1 MKTSRNLAGIEY
13 FRVAAAF
20 LVVAIHCSPLMTYSE
35 TADFIFTRVIA
46 RVAVPFFF
54 MVTGYF
60 VIGRPEKT
68 RGFLKKT
75 GVIYL
80 ASILLY
86 LPLNL
91 YSGSLNGLTPGAAL
105 TQLLFEGTFYHLWY
119 LPAALLGVLVASLL
133 ARSRAGLGI
142 AFALYL
148 LGLLGDSYWG
158 LVSGVPVVSDFY
170 GVIFSTAGYTRNGLF
185 FAPLFLLL
193 GAAMRG
199 DRLPGNGASAAGL
212 AASFALMLAEALT
225 LRSLGWQRH
234 DSMYIF
240 LPAVMYFLFAL
251 LLAPRGRASGWLSPF
266 SLLVYILHPWVIVI
280 VRAAARIV
288 GLWEL
293 LVVNSVGHYF
303 AVCLG
308 SAAAA
313 AVILLVWRRIRPVGP
328 DDRGRAWVEV
338 DPDAL
343 RQNANNLRSIL
354 PAGCELMAV
363 LKCEAYG
370 HGAVKAARLLNSCG
384 VRAFA
389 VACAAEG
396 VQLRRAGVK
405 GVILVLGWTAPSS
418 FECLARYR
426 LTQTVTEPDYA
437 RALSAFGQNI
447 DVHIKIDTGMHRLG
461 IDAGDLNGVEEI
473 FSLPHLRVTGMFT
486 HLCVADSLS
495 DESRRVTE
503 AQVKRFFELS
513 DALRR
518 NGCDPGKL
526 HTQSSYGLLNYPDE
540 RCSYVRVGIALYGV
554 KSSAGDDAGV
564 WPDLVPALSLKAR
577 VEQVRTLPE
586 GAGLGYGLAYTTARP
601 SRVAVLPIGYGDGFP
616 RGCGNAEVLVN
627 GLRAPVVGRVCMDQ
641 LFVDVTDCG
650 DVKPGDT
657 AVLIGPGL
665 PCEELA
671 SHCET
676 ISNEVLSRLGGRLPR
691 VWL

>member
-1 MKTSRNLAGIEY
+1 MKTARKLVGIEY

-20 LVVAIHCSPLMTYSE
+20 LVVAIHCSPLLTYSE

-46 RVAVPFFF
+46 RAAVPFFF

-60 VIGRPEKT
+60 VIGKPEKT
-68 RGFLKKT
+68 RKFLKKT
-75 GVIYL
+75 GIIYL

-91 YSGSLNGLTPGAAL
+91 YAGNFKGLTPGAAL

-142 AFALYL
+142 AGALYL

-158 LVSGVPVVSDFY
+158 LVSGVPVVSDVY
-170 GVIFSTAGYTRNGLF
+170 NVIFSVAGYTRNGLF

-199 DRLPGNGASAAGL
+199 DRLPGRGVSAAGL
-212 AASFALMLAEALT
+212 AAAFALMLAEALL
-225 LRSLGWQRH
+225 LRRLGWQRH
-234 DSMYIF
+234 DSMYVF

-251 LLAPRGRASGWLSPF
+251 LLIPRGRAAGWMAPF
-266 SLLVYILHPWVIVI
+266 SLLVYILHPWVIVL
-280 VRAAARIV
+280 VRGAARV
-288 GLWEL
+288 AGLWGP
-293 LVVNSVGHYF
+293 LVENSVGHYL

-308 SAAAA
+308 TAAAA
-313 AVILLVWRRIRPVGP
+313 AVILLVWRRIRPVRP

-338 DPDAL
+338 DSGAL
-343 RQNANNLRSIL
+343 RQNAEALRSIL
-354 PAGCELMAV
+354 PRGCELMAV

-370 HGAVKAARLLNSCG
+370 HGAVKAARLLNGCG

-396 VQLRRAGVK
+396 VQLRRAGVR
-405 GVILVLGWTAPSS
+405 GVILVLGWTAPES

-437 RALSAFGQNI
+437 RALSAFGWNI

-461 IDAGDLNGVEEI
+461 TDPGDIVGIEEI
-473 FSLPHLRVTGMFT
+473 FSLPHLRVTGMYT
-486 HLCVADSLS
+486 HLCVSDSLS
-495 DESRRVTE
+495 AESRSFTE
-503 AQVKRFFELS
+503 GQVGRFFALA
-513 DALRR
+513 DVLRR
-518 NGCDPGKL
+518 DGYDPGKL
-526 HTQSSYGLLNYPDE
+526 HTQSSYGLLNYPDA
-540 RCSYVRVGIALYGV
+540 RCAYARVGIALYGV
-554 KSSAGDDAGV
+554 KSSAGDDVGV
-564 WPDLVPALSLKAR
+564 WPGLVPALSLKAR
-577 VEQVRTLPE
+577 VEQVRSLPA
-586 GAGLGYGLAYTTARP
+586 GSGLGYGLAYTTARA
-601 SRVAVLPIGYGDGFP
+601 SRIAVLPIGYGDGFP
-616 RGCGNAEVLVN
+616 RGCEGAEVLVN
-627 GLRAPVVGRVCMDQ
+627 GHRAPVIGRVCMDQ

-650 DVKPGDT
+650 EVRPGDT
-657 AVLIGPGL
+657 VVLIGPGL

-671 SHCET
+671 GHCGT
-676 ISNEVLSRLGGRLPR
+676 ISNEILSRLGKRLPR
-691 VWL
+691 VWQ

>member
-1 MKTSRNLAGIEY
+1 MKTARKLVGIEY

-20 LVVAIHCSPLMTYSE
+20 LVVAIHCSPLLTYSE
-35 TADFIFTRVIA
+35 TADFIFTRVLA
-46 RVAVPFFF
+46 RAAVPFFF

-60 VIGRPEKT
+60 VIGKPEKT
-68 RGFLKKT
+68 RNFLKKT

-91 YSGSLNGLTPGAAL
+91 YAGNFNGLTPGAAL

-142 AFALYL
+142 AGALYL

-158 LVSGVPVVSDFY
+158 LVSGVPVVSDAY
-170 GVIFSTAGYTRNGLF
+170 NVVFSVAGYTRNGLF

-199 DRLPGNGASAAGL
+199 DKLPGRGVSAAGL
-212 AASFALMLAEALT
+212 AAAFALMLAEAFL
-225 LRSLGWQRH
+225 LRRLGWQRH
-234 DSMYIF
+234 DSMYVF
-240 LPAVMYFLFAL
+240 LPAVMYFLFAML
-251 LLAPRGRASGWLSPF
+251 LIPRGRGAGWLAPF
-266 SLLVYILHPWVIVI
+266 SLLVYILHPWVIVL
-280 VRAAARIV
+280 VRGAARV
-288 GLWEL
+288 AGLWGP
-293 LVVNSVGHYF
+293 LVENSVGHYL

-308 SAAAA
+308 TAAAA
-313 AVILLVWRRIRPVGP
+313 AVILLVWRRIRPVRP
-328 DDRGRAWVEV
+328 DDQGRAWVEV
-338 DPDAL
+338 DSGAL
-343 RQNANNLRSIL
+343 RQNAESLHSIL
-354 PAGCELMAV
+354 PGGCELMAV

-370 HGAVKAARLLNSCG
+370 HGAVKAARLLNGCG

-396 VQLRRAGVK
+396 VQLRRAGVR
-405 GVILVLGWTAPSS
+405 GVILVLGWTAPES

-437 RALSAFGQNI
+437 RALSAFGRNI

-461 IDAGDLNGVEEI
+461 ADPGDIAGIEEI

-486 HLCVADSLS
+486 HLCVSDSLS
-495 DESRRVTE
+495 AESRSFTE
-503 AQVKRFFELS
+503 GQVGRFFALA

-518 NGCDPGKL
+518 DGYDPGKL
-526 HTQSSYGLLNYPDE
+526 HTQSSYGLLNYPDA
-540 RCSYVRVGIALYGV
+540 RCAYARVGIALYGV
-554 KSSAGDDAGV
+554 KSSAGNDVGV
-564 WPDLVPALSLKAR
+564 WPGLVPALSLKAR
-577 VEQVRTLPE
+577 VEQVRSLPA
-586 GAGLGYGLAYTTARP
+586 GSGLGYGLAYTTARA
-601 SRVAVLPIGYGDGFP
+601 SRIAVLPIGYGDGFP
-616 RGCGNAEVLVN
+616 RGCADAEVLVN
-627 GLRAPVVGRVCMDQ
+627 GHRAPVIGRVCMDQ

-650 DVKPGDT
+650 EVRPGDT
-657 AVLIGPGL
+657 VVLIGPGL

-671 SHCET
+671 GHCGT
-676 ISNEVLSRLGGRLPR
+676 ISNEILSRLGKRLPR
-691 VWL
+691 VWQ

>member
-1 MKTSRNLAGIEY
+1 MKTARKLVGIEY

-20 LVVAIHCSPLMTYSE
+20 LVVAIHCSPLLTYSE
-35 TADFIFTRVIA
+35 TADFIFTRVLA

-60 VIGRPEKT
+60 VVGKPEKT
-68 RGFLKKT
+68 RNFLKKT
-75 GVIYL
+75 GIIYL
-80 ASILLY
+80 ACILLY

-91 YSGSLNGLTPGAAL
+91 YAGNFNGLTPGAAL

-142 AFALYL
+142 AGALYL

-158 LVSGVPVVSDFY
+158 LVSGMPVVSDVY
-170 GVIFSTAGYTRNGLF
+170 GVIFCVAGYTRNGLF

-193 GAAMRG
+193 GASMRSVK
-199 DRLPGNGASAAGL
+199 LPAKGASAAGL
-212 AASFALMLAEALT
+212 AASFAPHACGGTHFAASRLAETRQHVRFPA
-225 LRSLGWQRH
+225 RRNVFSL
-234 DSMYIF
+234 
-240 LPAVMYFLFAL
+240 AL
-251 LLAPRGRASGWLSPF
+251 LLIPKGKASGWLSPF

-280 VRAAARIV
+280 VRGAARVV

-293 LVVNSVGHYF
+293 LVENSVGHYI

-313 AVILLVWRRIRPVGP
+313 AVILLVWSRIRPAKP

-338 DPDAL
+338 DADTL
-343 RQNANNLRSIL
+343 RQNAENLRSIL
-354 PAGCELMAV
+354 PGGCKLMAV

-405 GVILVLGWTAPSS
+405 GVILILGWTAPES
-418 FECLARYR
+418 FECLARYH

-437 RALSAFGQNI
+437 RSLSAFGRNI

-461 IDAGDLNGVEEI
+461 TDPGDVKGIEEI

-486 HLCVADSLS
+486 HLCVSDSLS
-495 DESRRVTE
+495 DESRNFTE
-503 AQVKRFFELS
+503 GQVECFFALA

-518 NGCDPGKL
+518 DGYDPGKL
-526 HTQSSYGLLNYPDE
+526 HTQSSYGLLNYPDA
-540 RCSYVRVGIALYGV
+540 RCAYARVGIALYGV
-554 KSSAGDDAGV
+554 KSSAGDDTGI
-564 WPDLVPALSLKAR
+564 WPDLSPALSLKAR
-577 VEQVRTLPE
+577 VEQVRSLPA

-616 RGCGNAEVLVN
+616 RECEGAEALVN
-627 GLRAPVVGRVCMDQ
+627 GHRAPVIGRVCMDQ

-657 AVLIGPGL
+657 VMLIGPGL

-671 SHCET
+671 AHCGT
-676 ISNEVLSRLGGRLPR
+676 ISNEILSRLGKRLPR
-691 VWL
+691 IWL

>member
-1 MKTSRNLAGIEY
+1 MKTARKLVGIEY

-20 LVVAIHCSPLMTYSE
+20 LVVAIHCSPLLTYSE
-35 TADFIFTRVIA
+35 TADFIFTRVLA

-60 VIGRPEKT
+60 VVGQPEKT
-68 RGFLKKT
+68 GNFLKKT
-75 GVIYL
+75 GIIYL
-80 ASILLY
+80 VSILLY

-91 YSGSLNGLTPGAAL
+91 YAGNLKALTPASAV

-142 AFALYL
+142 AGALYL

-158 LVSGVPVVSDFY
+158 LVSGVPVVSDVY
-170 GVIFSTAGYTRNGLF
+170 GVIFCVAGYTRNGLF

-193 GAAMRG
+193 GASMRSVK
-199 DRLPGNGASAAGL
+199 LPAKGASAAGL
-212 AASFALMLAEALT
+212 AASFALMLAEALI
-225 LRSLGWQRH
+225 LRHLDWQRH
-234 DSMYIF
+234 DSMYVF

-251 LLAPRGRASGWLSPF
+251 LLIPKGNTSDWLSPF

-280 VRAAARIV
+280 VRGAARVV

-293 LVVNSVGHYF
+293 LVENSVGHYI

-313 AVILLVWRRIRPVGP
+313 AVILLVWRRIRPSKP
-328 DDRGRAWVEV
+328 DDRSRAWVEV
-338 DPDAL
+338 DADTL
-343 RQNANNLRSIL
+343 RQNSENLRSIL
-354 PAGCELMAV
+354 PGGCELMAV

-405 GVILVLGWTAPSS
+405 GVILILGWTAPES
-418 FECLARYR
+418 FECLARYH

-437 RALSAFGQNI
+437 RALSAFGRNI

-461 IDAGDLNGVEEI
+461 TDPNDDKGIEEI

-486 HLCVADSLS
+486 HLCVSDSLS
-495 DESRRVTE
+495 DESRSFTE
-503 AQVKRFFELS
+503 GQVERFFALA
-513 DALRR
+513 DTLRR
-518 NGCDPGKL
+518 DGYDPGKL
-526 HTQSSYGLLNYPDE
+526 HTQSSYGLLNYPDA
-540 RCSYVRVGIALYGV
+540 RCAYARVGIALYGV
-554 KSSAGDDAGV
+554 KSSTMDDTGI
-564 WPDLVPALSLKAR
+564 WPNLVPALSLKAR
-577 VEQVRTLPE
+577 VEQVRSLPA

-616 RGCGNAEVLVN
+616 RSSEGAEVLVN
-627 GLRAPVVGRVCMDQ
+627 GHRAPVIGRVCMDQ

-650 DVKPGDT
+650 DVKPGDKV
-657 AVLIGPGL
+657 VLIGPGL

-671 SHCET
+671 AHCGT
-676 ISNEVLSRLGGRLPR
+676 ISNEILSRLGKRLPR
-691 VWL
+691 IWL

>member
-1 MKTSRNLAGIEY
+1 MKTARKLVGIEY
-13 FRVAAAF
+13 FRVTAAF
-20 LVVAIHCSPLMTYSE
+20 LVVAIHCSPLLTYSE
-35 TADFIFTRVIA
+35 TADFIFTRVLA
-46 RVAVPFFF
+46 RAAVPFFF

-60 VIGRPEKT
+60 VISKPEKT
-68 RGFLKKT
+68 RKFLKKT
-75 GVIYL
+75 GIIYL

-91 YSGSLNGLTPGAAL
+91 YAGNFEGLTPGAAL

-142 AFALYL
+142 AGAMYL

-158 LVSGVPVVSDFY
+158 LVSGVPVASDVY
-170 GVIFSTAGYTRNGLF
+170 NVIFSVAGYTRNGLF

-199 DRLPGNGASAAGL
+199 DRLPGRGVSAAGL
-212 AASFALMLAEALT
+212 AAAFALMLAEALL
-225 LRSLGWQRH
+225 LRRLGWQRH
-234 DSMYIF
+234 DSMYVF

-251 LLAPRGRASGWLSPF
+251 LLIPRGRTVGWLAPF
-266 SLLVYILHPWVIVI
+266 SLLVYILHPWVIVL
-280 VRAAARIV
+280 VRGAARV
-288 GLWEL
+288 AGLWGLFVE
-293 LVVNSVGHYF
+293 NSVGHYL

-328 DDRGRAWVEV
+328 DDRARAWVEL
-338 DPDAL
+338 DSQSL
-343 RQNANNLRSIL
+343 RRNSEALRSIL
-354 PAGCELMAV
+354 PVGCELIAV

-370 HGAVKAARLLNSCG
+370 HGAVKAARLLNGCG

-405 GVILVLGWTAPSS
+405 GVILVLGWTAPES
-418 FECLARYR
+418 FECLARYH

-437 RALSAFGQNI
+437 RELSAFGRNI

-461 IDAGDLNGVEEI
+461 TDPGDIAGIEEI
-473 FSLPHLRVTGMFT
+473 FSLPHLRVTGMYT
-486 HLCVADSLS
+486 HLCVSDSLS
-495 DESRRVTE
+495 AESRSFTE
-503 AQVKRFFELS
+503 GQVGRFFALA

-518 NGCDPGKL
+518 DGYDPGKL
-526 HTQSSYGLLNYPDE
+526 HTQSSYGLLNYPNA
-540 RCSYVRVGIALYGV
+540 RCAYARVGIALYGV
-554 KSSAGDDAGV
+554 KSSAGDDTGV
-564 WPDLVPALSLKAR
+564 WPDLVPVLSLKAR
-577 VEQVRTLPE
+577 VEQVRSLPE
-586 GAGLGYGLAYTTARP
+586 GVGLGYGLAYTTTRP
-601 SRVAVLPIGYGDGFP
+601 SRIAVLPIGYGDGFP
-616 RGCGNAEVLVN
+616 RECGGSEVLVN
-627 GLRAPVVGRVCMDQ
+627 GRRAPVIGRVCMDQ

-650 DVKPGDT
+650 KVRPGDT
-657 AVLIGPGL
+657 VVLIGPGM

-671 SHCET
+671 GHCGT
-676 ISNEVLSRLGGRLPR
+676 ISNEILSRLGGRLPR
-691 VWL
+691 VWQ